1 MDRIYL
7 SRRNLQ
13 TLLNKLNRQAD
24 GGTTHCTIV
33 KNDTTHPKYA
43 QTMDSIMVVA
53 VEDDEYY
60 SERSPGAVV
69 PEDEPR

>member
-1 MDRIYL
+1 MERIYL

-13 TLLNKLNRQAD
+13 TLLNKLNRRAN
-24 GGTTHCTIV
+24 GGATHCAIM
-33 KNDTTHPKYA
+33 KNDNKHPKYA

-69 PEDEPR
+69 SEDEPR

>member
-13 TLLNKLNRQAD
+13 TLLNKLNRRAD
-24 GGTTHCTIV
+24 GGDTHCAIV
-33 KNDTTHPKYA
+33 KSDTVHPKYA
-43 QTMDSIMVVA
+43 QTMDSIIVIA

-60 SERSPGAVV
+60 SERSAGAVLPV
-69 PEDEPR
+69 DEPR

>member
-1 MDRIYL
+1 MERIYL

-13 TLLNKLNRQAD
+13 TLLNKLNREAD
-24 GGTTHCTIV
+24 GGTTHCAIV
-33 KNDTTHPKYA
+33 KNDAVHPKYA
-43 QTMDSIMVVA
+43 QTMDSIMVIA

-60 SERSPGAVV
+60 SERTAGAVV